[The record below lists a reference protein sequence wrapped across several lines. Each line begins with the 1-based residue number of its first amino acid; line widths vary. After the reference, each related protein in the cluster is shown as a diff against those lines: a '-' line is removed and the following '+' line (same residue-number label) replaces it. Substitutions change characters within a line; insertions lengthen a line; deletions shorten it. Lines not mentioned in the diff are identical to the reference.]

1 LQSTEKI
8 IFAYGII
15 FEVEFE
21 KSTMKRSVVTL
32 IALVIASGIIT
43 AQRGDT
49 LVQYSPDF
57 KFRDGIYLNFDM
69 VKNNSPIPKAR
80 LFTSVDYNDK
90 DFFDQVI
97 SAEKIYFYDNM
108 GVRQEIDKDAMWGF
122 ARNGV
127 LYVKVQS
134 TFNRITFFGSI
145 IHFVADVTTVSPGY
159 NPYGYYD
166 PYYSPYRSYYSPYY
180 YSPYSSRYY
189 DPYYYPG
196 GSPYG
201 SNTTRTDLQMFM
213 IDFESGKSYEYN
225 LENLEAL
232 LMKDPELYEEFV
244 SLRNK
249 NQKKMMFVYL
259 RKYNEKHPVLIPSD
273 K

>member
-1 LQSTEKI
+1 
-8 IFAYGII
+8 
-15 FEVEFE
+15 
-21 KSTMKRSVVTL
+21 MKKAAVTL
-32 IALVIASGIIT
+32 IVALIAAGMAR
-43 AQRGDT
+43 AQQGDT
-49 LVQYSPDF
+49 LVQYTPDF

-69 VKNNSPIPKAR
+69 VKSNSPIPKAK

-97 SAEKIYFYDNM
+97 SSEKIYFYDNL
-108 GVRQEIDKDAMWGF
+108 GVRQEIEKDNIWGF

-127 LYVKVQS
+127 LYARVQGN
-134 TFNRITFFGSI
+134 FNRITFFGSI
-145 IHFVADVTTVSPGY
+145 IHFVADVTTQSGY
-159 NPYGYYD
+159 NPNGYYD

-189 DPYYYPG
+189 DPYGYGGYPYR
-196 GSPYG
+196 GS
-201 SNTTRTDLQMFM
+201 SSRTDLEMFM
-213 IDFESGKSYEYN
+213 IDFETGKSYEYN

-244 SLRNK
+244 SMRNK

-259 RKYNEKHPVLIPSD
+259 RKFNERNPVLLPAD

>member
-1 LQSTEKI
+1 
-8 IFAYGII
+8 
-15 FEVEFE
+15 
-21 KSTMKRSVVTL
+21 MKKVVVTL
-32 IALVIASGIIT
+32 IAAVIAAGIT
-43 AQRGDT
+43 RAQQGDT
-49 LVQYSPDF
+49 LVQYTPDF

-69 VKNNSPIPKAR
+69 VRTNSPIPKAK

-97 SAEKIYFYDNM
+97 SSEKIYFYDNM
-108 GVRQEIDKDAMWGF
+108 GVRQEIEKDNIWGF

-127 LYVKVQS
+127 LYVKVQDN
-134 TFNRITFFGSI
+134 FNRITFFGSI
-145 IHFVADVTTVSPGY
+145 IHFVADVTTSTGY

-189 DPYYYPG
+189 DPYYYG
-196 GSPYG
+196 GSPYR
-201 SNTTRTDLQMFM
+201 SNSSRTDLQMFM
-213 IDFESGKSYEYN
+213 IDFETGKTYEYN

-232 LMKDPELYEEFV
+232 LMKDPQLYEEFV
-244 SLRNK
+244 SMRNK

-259 RKYNEKHPVLIPSD
+259 RKFNENHPVFLPSG

>member
-1 LQSTEKI
+1 MERT
-8 IFAYGII
+8 
-15 FEVEFE
+15 
-21 KSTMKRSVVTL
+21 VVTL
-32 IALVIASGIIT
+32 IAFMIASGIIT
-43 AQRGDT
+43 AQGGDT
-49 LVQYSPDF
+49 LVQYTPDF

-69 VKNNSPIPKAR
+69 VKTNSPIPKAK

-90 DFFDQVI
+90 DFFDQVM
-97 SAEKIYFYDNM
+97 SAEKIYYYDNL
-108 GVRQEIDKDAMWGF
+108 GVRQEIEKDAIWGF

-127 LYVKVQS
+127 LYARVQK

-145 IHFVADVTTVSPGY
+145 IHFVADVTTVSQGY

-166 PYYSPYRSYYSPYY
+166 PYYSPYRSYYSPSG

-189 DPYYYPG
+189 DPYYYG
-196 GSPYG
+196 GYPSG
-201 SNTTRTDLQMFM
+201 NTSRTDLQMFM
-213 IDFESGKSYEYN
+213 IDFETGKSYEYN
-225 LENLEAL
+225 TENLEAL

-244 SLRNK
+244 SMRNK

-259 RKYNEKHPVLIPSD
+259 RKYNEKHPVLIPSA